1 MFEVSPNNL
10 LKKTLKKSSVASSI
24 LALLKESASVD
35 TAKICHARMRCEAVL
50 ENGRRLFGWS
60 DTTARY

>member
-24 LALLKESASVD
+24 LALLTESASVD
-35 TAKICHARMRCEAVL
+35 TAKIYHARMRCEAVL
-50 ENGRRLFGWS
+50 ENGRRLFG
-60 DTTARY
+60 